1 MGRGTWLNW
10 SKQHPQLQTK
20 GFNYKYSKYTKTLL
34 HHIWDPVQGEK
45 RRRRQIDDRTDVVWI
60 RKCISL
66 KLRQFSLKLL
76 HRSTIEFWATSYWTP
91 PLPWTVNTNPPDYLL
106 RVLNLYFGINYT
118 IQTWLQFTPQ
128 QALLAWFTP
137 QLLFQTAP
145 NQEKMSF
152 WAVGIFMKVKNNGPL
167 LSRFWS
173 FNIKEVNRFVR
184 KA

>member
-20 GFNYKYSKYTKTLL
+20 GFNYKYSKNTKTLL

-76 HRSTIEFWATSYWTP
+76 HRSTIEFWATIYWTP
-91 PLPWTVNTNPPDYLL
+91 PPPLNSEHKPTRLPTQGPQPLLWYKLYNTNLTTVYPTASTSGLIHSRHLYESQEQWSIIIK
-106 RVLNLYFGINYT
+106 VLIL
-118 IQTWLQFTPQ
+118 
-128 QALLAWFTP
+128 
-137 QLLFQTAP
+137 
-145 NQEKMSF
+145 
-152 WAVGIFMKVKNNGPL
+152 
-167 LSRFWS
+167 
-173 FNIKEVNRFVR
+173 
-184 KA
+184 

>member
-66 KLRQFSLKLL
+66 KLRQFPSNYCTVQQLSFELP
-76 HRSTIEFWATSYWTP
+76 STGP
-91 PLPWTVNTNPPDYLL
+91 PLLPWTVNTNPPDYLL
-106 RVLNLYFGINYT
+106 RVPNLYFGIHYT
-118 IQTWLQFTPQ
+118 IRLGNLTTVHPTASTP
-128 QALLAWFTP
+128 
-137 QLLFQTAP
+137 
-145 NQEKMSF
+145 
-152 WAVGIFMKVKNNGPL
+152 GILMKVKNNGRL

>member
-76 HRSTIEFWATSYWTP
+76 HRSTIEFWATIYWTP
-91 PLPWTVNTNPPDYLL
+91 PLPWTVNTKSQTHQISYSGHTIRYSVHNSAVSAVMRCWWL
-106 RVLNLYFGINYT
+106 RWIRCWGCGVMKLRS
-118 IQTWLQFTPQ
+118 P
-128 QALLAWFTP
+128 
-137 QLLFQTAP
+137 TAARRGRLP
-145 NQEKMSF
+145 HHF
-152 WAVGIFMKVKNNGPL
+152 
-167 LSRFWS
+167 
-173 FNIKEVNRFVR
+173 
-184 KA
+184 

>member
-1 MGRGTWLNW
+1 MR
-10 SKQHPQLQTK
+10 K
-20 GFNYKYSKYTKTLL
+20 
-34 HHIWDPVQGEK
+34 EEE
-45 RRRRQIDDRTDVVWI
+45 DRLTTEQMLVWI

-66 KLRQFSLKLL
+66 KLRQFPLKLL

-118 IQTWLQFTPQ
+118 IQTWLQFTSQ

-137 QLLFQTAP
+137 QLPFQTAP
-145 NQEKMSF
+145 NQEKMPF

-173 FNIKEVNRFVR
+173 FKEVNRFIKLKCQEGITLLLRRVMFFDITFC
-184 KA
+184 